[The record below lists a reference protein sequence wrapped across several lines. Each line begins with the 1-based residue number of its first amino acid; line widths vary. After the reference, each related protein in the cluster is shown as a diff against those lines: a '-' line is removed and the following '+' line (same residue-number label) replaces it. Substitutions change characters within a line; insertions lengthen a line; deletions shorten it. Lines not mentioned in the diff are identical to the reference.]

1 MTIEVYRINPQ
12 TGARTQ
18 VSRKRTVK
26 PADAP
31 EFSSE
36 YPPCAC
42 PRCSGSA
49 QGANRLRAQVAEANR
64 RSRGAL

>member
-1 MTIEVYRINPQ
+1 MTIEVYKINPE

-31 EFSSE
+31 EVARE

-42 PRCSGSA
+42 PRCNGRGSR
-49 QGANRLRAQVAEANR
+49 GRLHAQVSDANR
-64 RSRGAL
+64 RSRGEA